1 MKKTILISGGYGV
14 LGSEFASSLSK
25 DENNTIIILDLPNAK
40 INKFVQS
47 NWFCPIDITDE
58 IEIQY
63 AINQIYKQHGIDI
76 LINCA
81 AYNEQPN
88 ENTDNSFENYSLDK
102 WKKTLDVNL
111 TGAFLLSREC
121 IKYML
126 KKERNFNEYKGTI
139 INIASDLG
147 IIVPD
152 HRIYNS
158 SYKKPVDY
166 CISKAG
172 LIHLTKYIASYYGNQ
187 IKSVCLSPGSV
198 YNGQSDIL
206 KKNLEDKKI
215 VNSLVF
221 ATKTRLGVSS
231 VAAGLRSQPRS
242 SDITSETLPARLP
255 NGFLSQKLAS
265 KDYFFS
271 CLLTSIK

>member
-14 LGSEFASSLSK
+14 LGSEFVSFLSK
-25 DENNTIIILDLPNAK
+25 DENNTIIILDLPSAK
-40 INKFVQS
+40 VNKFVK
-47 NWFCPIDITDE
+47 NRYFYPVDITDE
-58 IEIQY
+58 VDIQY
-63 AINQIYKQHGIDI
+63 AFRHIYKNHGIDI

-206 KKNLEDKKI
+206 KKNLEDRI
-215 VNSLVF
+215 PMG
-221 ATKTRLGVSS
+221 RLAKRDEYNKAIEFLCSS
-231 VAAGLRSQPRS
+231 G
-242 SDITSETLPARLP
+242 SDYMQGQNLIMDGGRA
-255 NGFLSQKLAS
+255 
-265 KDYFFS
+265 
-271 CLLTSIK
+271 IW